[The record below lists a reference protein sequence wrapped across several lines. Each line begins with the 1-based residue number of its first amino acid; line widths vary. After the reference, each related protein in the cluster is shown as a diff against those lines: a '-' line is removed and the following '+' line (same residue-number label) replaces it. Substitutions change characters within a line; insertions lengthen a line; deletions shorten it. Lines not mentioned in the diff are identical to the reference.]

1 MNNLSPKFRPLL
13 LLAALTACAIGCGE
27 SETITPKSNDPVA
40 QDPQDPQ
47 NPTDPKDPAG
57 SDDPKDPDGPADPK
71 DPAGPDDPKDPQNP
85 PTTTDPD
92 ACKDVDLMTSID
104 NCGTCGH
111 KCGRTDVCVNGEC
124 QCGDGMTD
132 CDNDGICETFGECEC
147 EPGDTTE
154 CYTGPQGTQDVGEC
168 KAGKAT
174 CILDPGFGVY
184 WDFANCEGQITPNY
198 KYICDP
204 ARPDLDLDCD
214 GTPDATQDSD
224 NDGFKICNDTK
235 DAILDCCDN
244 AQSCNTQRPDLINP
258 GRIDCFGNHIDDNC
272 SGTPDDNPEVLCG
285 TQTSETE
292 ANCKIKNRTCSDLS
306 SWKFGEYKNI
316 SAAGALALAQA
327 FDACLNVVTEQSG
340 EPGLIEFSISPASD
354 YNIGIDPRQFNI
366 KDGLYDA
373 HGTKLIEPR
382 VGDTFVILSS
392 GIAGDAKTELN
403 AFGTDDMKM
412 SLGGSIPEPYRTA
425 HKNQL
430 QTHPSCASGGADIY
444 DTVRLHLK
452 MRAPQNA
459 KGISFD
465 FRFFSREYP
474 YYVCSK
480 YNDFF
485 LALLTDAS
493 GKAIVND
500 DPTKADGNISFDRDG
515 NPISVN
521 NAFFTTCAPAP
532 CSGNFEKPMADKC
545 PAMLSCKDGTC
556 GGDLCTDGKDELA
569 AYYPQFYSSASDDPK
584 TKRGGGT
591 AWLTTKAPVTPGEI
605 FNLDFYIWDTGD
617 LRFDSSVI
625 LDNFQWSCET
635 TTNATDF
642 AQPVEPI
649 N

>member
-1 MNNLSPKFRPLL
+1 MSNIKSHKSSFHLPLITAPAAIF
-13 LLAALTACAIGCGE
+13 LACGE
-27 SETITPKSNDPVA
+27 SETITNPSQNTPEA
-40 QDPQDPQ
+40 QDPKAPDG
-47 NPTDPKDPAG
+47 AA
-57 SDDPKDPDGPADPK
+57 DPKDPDGTADCN
-71 DPAGPDDPKDPQNP
+71 GI
-85 PTTTDPD
+85 
-92 ACKDVDLMTSID
+92 DLMTSHD
-104 NCGTCGH
+104 NCGACGH
-111 KCGRTDVCVNGEC
+111 KCGKTDTCINGEC
-124 QCGDGMTD
+124 TCGENMTD

-147 EPGDTTE
+147 VPGDTIE
-154 CYTGPQGTQDVGEC
+154 CYTGPQGTQDVGAC
-168 KAGKAT
+168 KAGKAA

-184 WDFANCEGQITPNY
+184 WDFTNCDGQVTPSY
-198 KYICDP
+198 QYICAP
-204 ARPDLDLDCD
+204 AQPDLDLDCN
-214 GTPDATQDSD
+214 GEPDATQDSD
-224 NDGFKICNDTK
+224 NDKFTVCNPERT
-235 DAILDCCDN
+235 AILDCCDH
-244 AQSCNTQRPDLINP
+244 AQTCGISRPDLVNP
-258 GRIDCFGNHIDDNC
+258 GRTDCFGNHIDDNC
-272 SGTPDDNPEVLCG
+272 SGTPDDNPDVKCG

-292 ANCKIKNRTCSDLS
+292 ANCKIQNRTCSDLG
-306 SWKFGEYKNI
+306 SWKFGDYKNI

-327 FDACLNVVTEQSG
+327 FDACLDVVTEQSG

-366 KDGLYDA
+366 NDGLYDA

-382 VGDTFVILSS
+382 VGSSFVILSS

-403 AFGTDDMKM
+403 TYGLDDMKM
-412 SLGGSIPEPYRTA
+412 SLGGSIPEPYRSA

-444 DTVRLHLK
+444 DTVKLHLK

-485 LALLTDAS
+485 LALLTDSS

-500 DPTKADGNISFDRDG
+500 TQTKADGNISFDRDG

-556 GGDLCTDGKDELA
+556 GGNLYTDGKDELRPTIRSSIPPHPTIPRQNA
-569 AYYPQFYSSASDDPK
+569 AA
-584 TKRGGGT
+584 
-591 AWLTTKAPVTPGEI
+591 
-605 FNLDFYIWDTGD
+605 
-617 LRFDSSVI
+617 
-625 LDNFQWSCET
+625 
-635 TTNATDF
+635 
-642 AQPVEPI
+642 AQPGSPQKLRSPPGRYLI
-649 N
+649 